1 MQKAVRHPRCLTE
14 SSISVSPPGTPT
26 TYFRRNLNK
35 VQLATLT
42 LGFPQRKA
50 HGTGA
55 VKRQWA
61 RGPAAE
67 ANLALA

>member
-14 SSISVSPPGTPT
+14 SSMSVSPPGTPSILV
-26 TYFRRNLNK
+26 RNLNE